1 MAILEAIIYSPNHN
15 NLDIA
20 LQQNNVAGK
29 FQKLDRQGAPITFYR
44 TRCLWGIRMQLLLG
58 SSIYKPIHI
67 QQRNLSDWSNCST
80 KDSLL
85 QHHSLTITKIYH
97 HNSLSQILL
106 IITIK
111 S

>member
-44 TRCLWGIRMQLLLG
+44 TRCL
-58 SSIYKPIHI
+58 
-67 QQRNLSDWSNCST
+67 
-80 KDSLL
+80 
-85 QHHSLTITKIYH
+85 
-97 HNSLSQILL
+97 
-106 IITIK
+106 
-111 S
+111 